1 MPSLA
6 DQMNAHSPEHKPLL
20 QSLLS
25 TLADMDFAHEHE
37 VARVL
42 NKAST
47 SPSMKA
53 TLLHRLGHQHRE
65 RREPYVRQISQLQSR
80 QEVARAQ
87 ARLPAPRNSR

>member
-1 MPSLA
+1 MHHGMEMPIFA
-6 DQMNAHSPEHKPLL
+6 GQMNAHSPEQKPLL

-25 TLADMDFAHEHE
+25 TLADMDFAHDHE

-53 TLLHRLGHQHRE
+53 TLLQQLGHQHRE
-65 RREPYVRQISQLQSR
+65 RREPYVRQISL
-80 QEVARAQ
+80 
-87 ARLPAPRNSR
+87 L